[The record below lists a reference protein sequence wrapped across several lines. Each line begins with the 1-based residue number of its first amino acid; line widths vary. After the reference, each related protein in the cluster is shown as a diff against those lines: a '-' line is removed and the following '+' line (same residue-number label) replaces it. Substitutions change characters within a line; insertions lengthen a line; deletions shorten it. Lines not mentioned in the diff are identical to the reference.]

1 MFFPSF
7 SSTHIKY
14 KNISKTISNEWNI
27 KDLEDYEN
35 ICKNSHQ
42 NNKDICFSD
51 TDLKFLVI
59 PLSPTKSDIQ
69 NDELLLCKWNSGN
82 INNSKKQNNTNH
94 CKHLYRS
101 TNSYTSST
109 LSNRSNAIKIGID
122 QILQVNSKIK
132 NCSIYNSVK
141 INTVNRDN
149 LKELK
154 SQINLNEHNGYLKKK
169 EKRMKSSIDILRYEI
184 KEAREKI
191 LKTDKNFIGT
201 SLMKN
206 NCKNSI
212 IEQTIL
218 EQLICN
224 NHICISSDNTSEISE
239 TYDELG
245 ILFSQYIKLQTQLCQ
260 RKYCPLK
267 RYLKHKVQHTTRKC
281 QTKFNYSRIYP
292 YDQRP
297 TCNNGNI
304 CIDTYDELKL
314 MCTTP
319 TRRKD
324 IYRCMFKRRKHI
336 LNQPCIIS
344 NQNFATVE

>member
-1 MFFPSF
+1 M
-7 SSTHIKY
+7 
-14 KNISKTISNEWNI
+14 
-27 KDLEDYEN
+27 
-35 ICKNSHQ
+35 
-42 NNKDICFSD
+42 
-51 TDLKFLVI
+51 
-59 PLSPTKSDIQ
+59 
-69 NDELLLCKWNSGN
+69 
-82 INNSKKQNNTNH
+82 
-94 CKHLYRS
+94 YRS

-109 LSNRSNAIKIGID
+109 LSDMSNAIKIEID

-132 NCSIYNSVK
+132 NSSICNSDK

-154 SQINLNEHNGYLKKK
+154 SQINLNEHNVYLK
-169 EKRMKSSIDILRYEI
+169 EMQKRMKSSVDILRYEI

-191 LKTDKNFIGT
+191 LKTDKNFIGI

-212 IEQTIL
+212 IEQTVP
-218 EQLICN
+218 ERLISN

-267 RYLKHKVQHTTRKC
+267 RYLRHKVQHTTRKC

-319 TRRKD
+319 TKRKD
-324 IYRCMFKRRKHI
+324 IYRCMFKRRKYI